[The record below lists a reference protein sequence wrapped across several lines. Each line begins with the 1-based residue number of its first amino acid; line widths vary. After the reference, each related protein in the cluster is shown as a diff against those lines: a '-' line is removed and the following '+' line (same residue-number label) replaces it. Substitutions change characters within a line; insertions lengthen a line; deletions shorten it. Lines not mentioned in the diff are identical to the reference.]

1 MAQLLK
7 RTVAVEAQKNGMAL
21 GFLGKEDGASV
32 AAGIT
37 RLRART
43 APVTAAMLSS
53 ARGRCKAG
61 RNALFTISRYRASLA
76 KRLRHRLARA
86 HARLLVILRLP
97 PACGDT
103 RGQTPGER

>member
-7 RTVAVEAQKNGMAL
+7 RIVAVEARKKGMAL
-21 GFLGKEDGASV
+21 RFLGKEDGASV
-32 AAGIT
+32 AAGIA

-61 RNALFTISRYRASLA
+61 RNALFAISR
-76 KRLRHRLARA
+76 
-86 HARLLVILRLP
+86 
-97 PACGDT
+97 C
-103 RGQTPGER
+103 

>member
-1 MAQLLK
+1 
-7 RTVAVEAQKNGMAL
+7 MAL

-53 ARGRCKAG
+53 ARGRC
-61 RNALFTISRYRASLA
+61 
-76 KRLRHRLARA
+76 
-86 HARLLVILRLP
+86 
-97 PACGDT
+97 
-103 RGQTPGER
+103 

>member
-76 KRLRHRLARA
+76 KRLRHRPSSLAPMPDFWSSCGY
-86 HARLLVILRLP
+86 RLLAAT
-97 PACGDT
+97 PA
-103 RGQTPGER
+103 